1 METNIEEWY
10 EDCKTVRKY
19 IVTMILNSHSGHPGG
34 SLSCVEIL
42 VYLYKNIM
50 DVNKDVF
57 ILSKGHTAPAL
68 YATLATEKIIDSNIL
83 YEFRINGGRLKGHP
97 SRLQTK
103 EIEIGLGSLGMGL
116 SIAVGES
123 LALRGKNKVF
133 VLTGDGELNEGSNWE
148 AIMSA
153 AHYNLKNLVLIID
166 INKLQLD
173 GPTNKVLK
181 NENLYNKF
189 TSFGWK
195 TIEIDG
201 HDFYQIENAFKL
213 TVNQNKP
220 ICILAHTIK
229 GKGISFMENNV
240 DWHSVRIVNYY
251 EKYKRIALNE
261 LEEV

>member
-1 METNIEEWY
+1 
-10 EDCKTVRKY
+10 
-19 IVTMILNSHSGHPGG
+19 
-34 SLSCVEIL
+34 
-42 VYLYKNIM
+42 
-50 DVNKDVF
+50 
-57 ILSKGHTAPAL
+57 
-68 YATLATEKIIDSNIL
+68 
-83 YEFRINGGRLKGHP
+83 
-97 SRLQTK
+97 
-103 EIEIGLGSLGMGL
+103 MGL

-240 DWHSVRIVNYY
+240 DWHSVRIVNDY